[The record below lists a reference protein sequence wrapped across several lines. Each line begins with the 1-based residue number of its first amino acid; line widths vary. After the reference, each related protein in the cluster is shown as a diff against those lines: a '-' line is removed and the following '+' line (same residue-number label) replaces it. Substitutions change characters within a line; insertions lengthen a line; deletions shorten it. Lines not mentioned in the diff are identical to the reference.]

1 MWPSERRQPGVPQTR
16 GSLGGDGDGWSAVEA
31 DGGGA
36 ADDDATAR
44 RSLRLT
50 DAVLA
55 LLTRDSASVSS
66 SKHCSV
72 CTVSYTH
79 LTLPTICSV

>member
-16 GSLGGDGDGWSAVEA
+16 ASLGDDGWSAAEADGEA

-36 ADDDATAR
+36 AGDATAR
-44 RSLRLT
+44 RSVRLA

-55 LLTRDSASVSS
+55 LPTRDSASVSS

-72 CTVSYTH
+72 CT
-79 LTLPTICSV
+79 